1 MALGAVGLVT
11 VVVGFL
17 GCVVVEVA
25 GLFTT
30 VVGFLGWVVDV
41 VGLLATVA
49 GFLGWL
55 TAGVDCLDFGVAV
68 VVGFVEGV
76 NGFGI

>member
-17 GCVVVEVA
+17 GW
-25 GLFTT
+25 
-30 VVGFLGWVVDV
+30 VVGV

-49 GFLGWL
+49 TFLGWL
-55 TAGVDCLDFGVAV
+55 TAGVDCLGFGVAV

>member
-1 MALGAVGLVT
+1 MT
-11 VVVGFL
+11 V
-17 GCVVVEVA
+17 
-25 GLFTT
+25 
-30 VVGFLGWVVDV
+30 VVGFLGWVVGV

-49 GFLGWL
+49 TFLGWL
-55 TAGVDCLDFGVAV
+55 TAGVDCLGFGVAV

>member
-1 MALGAVGLVT
+1 MALGVVGLVT

-30 VVGFLGWVVDV
+30 VVGF
-41 VGLLATVA
+41 
-49 GFLGWL
+49 
-55 TAGVDCLDFGVAV
+55 
-68 VVGFVEGV
+68 VEGV
-76 NGFGI
+76 SRFGI